1 MCQIKVTRAPFNI
14 SRSVTL
20 EVQFEIM
27 LLLSSLLIA
36 TTSAQLQLTM
46 NGTADGRAFNEGS
59 FNFPKRDRN
68 RKKVKNEKSENK
80 VNNELKEIA
89 SAFGDPHF
97 HIARDGSDK
106 QPDLCFDIGKFE
118 PLDKPEE
125 I

>member
-14 SRSVTL
+14 SRLGTL
-20 EVQFEIM
+20 GVQFDIM
-27 LLLSSLLIA
+27 LVFCSLLIA
-36 TTSAQLQLTM
+36 STSAQLQLTM

-68 RKKVKNEKSENK
+68 RKKVKIEKSENK

-97 HIARDGSDK
+97 HIARDGSDS

-118 PLDKPEE
+118 VLSKPK
-125 I
+125 